1 VGLGHNLGGEVEPLA
16 EVGETLVGEG
26 VVVPLPRELGLDESL
41 GSEGLHALDDL
52 EVSDAGEVR
61 VGREVEVLGGDKDTL
76 LEESLVDLGL
86 VVVGGLGSLSGMPSP
101 FPCCPAVSRS
111 AVARVHHTTLVSS

>member
-1 VGLGHNLGGEVEPLA
+1 VGLGDNLGGEVEPFT

-41 GSEGLHALDDL
+41 GGEGLHALDNL
-52 EVSDAGEVR
+52 EVSDGGKVR

-76 LEESLVDLGL
+76 LEESLVDLG
-86 VVVGGLGSLSGMPSP
+86 
-101 FPCCPAVSRS
+101 
-111 AVARVHHTTLVSS
+111 